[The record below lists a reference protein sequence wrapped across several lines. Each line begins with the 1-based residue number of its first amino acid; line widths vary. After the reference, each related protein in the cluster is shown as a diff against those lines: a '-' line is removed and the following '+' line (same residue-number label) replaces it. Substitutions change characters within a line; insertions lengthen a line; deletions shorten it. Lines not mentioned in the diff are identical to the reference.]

1 MLTRL
6 RRVETRVRAP
16 GMLHGVDHRMRRQA
30 PFELAETKLFAGN
43 AYALFGQEY
52 FDQEYSCSAPI
63 WRALEIIKLH
73 RVSRPY
79 PLDDTFLSQGR
90 PDDGKMKLSH
100 ALSRIAASP

>member
-1 MLTRL
+1 
-6 RRVETRVRAP
+6 
-16 GMLHGVDHRMRRQA
+16 MRRRA

-43 AYALFGQEY
+43 AYAFFG
-52 FDQEYSCSAPI
+52 QEYSCSAPI

-90 PDDGKMKLSH
+90 PDHGKMKLSH
-100 ALSRIAASP
+100 TLSRIAASP

>member
-1 MLTRL
+1 
-6 RRVETRVRAP
+6 
-16 GMLHGVDHRMRRQA
+16 MRRRA

-52 FDQEYSCSAPI
+52 SCSARI
-63 WRALEIIKLH
+63 WRGHESIKLH

-79 PLDDTFLSQGR
+79 PLDGTFLSQGR

-100 ALSRIAASP
+100 TLSRIAASP